1 MKKQKNKNWKYWA
14 SEGAS
19 IGITLTTSALT
30 AYLADKVTDSDAII
44 SGLSAIAGTVGWIS
58 GTTGIY
64 SLLHRKEYKSGERNF
79 RQDVKSIFKS
89 NLEGIATTYSVRI
102 PLQYTL
108 QKYLN
113 VEPAIAASI
122 SHIAGGIGGT
132 VVRVIRNYQRK
143 IFGNKSLEKTKTVNS
158 ISLEYSLIKSENE

>member
-1 MKKQKNKNWKYWA
+1 METSKIKNKNWKYWV
-14 SEGAS
+14 SEGTS
-19 IGITLTTSALT
+19 IGISLTTSVLT

-44 SGLSAIAGTVGWIS
+44 STASAIAGTAGWIS

-64 SLLHRKEYKSGERNF
+64 TLLHRKEYKSGERNF
-79 RQDVKSIFKS
+79 KQDVKSIFKS

-102 PLQYTL
+102 PLQYVL

-113 VEPAIAASI
+113 VEPPIAATI

-143 IFGNKSLEKTKTVNS
+143 IFGNKSLEETKKC
-158 ISLEYSLIKSENE
+158 KSD